1 MRLLVIGVGDCGS
14 KIAGQ
19 FSELNKKA
27 KAERK
32 VQIVNGAYAVN
43 NDRAELTSLTKV
55 EHRDMRAI
63 FVKHSFTDKEQS
75 AAAGAELMKEEGG
88 RVMTAINP
96 NDFYDTDA
104 VLFVAAAAGR
114 FGSGGVPILIQ
125 MLKDRHIG
133 KPIYAMIVLPFETET
148 AEPNVIYNTAVCLKS
163 VQQIAD
169 AVFLVDNEKFRL
181 QESLSSNSDK
191 STINK
196 TVVMPFYDLL
206 CSSEPVDPRYRGAR
220 TLGIGD
226 MLQTISGYT
235 AIGIG
240 KTDFAASKTHWK
252 TGTQNFQE
260 KGSET
265 QKAQEALNFALGRLS
280 IDFKFPDAHKALYL
294 LSIPAGGA
302 NVDMVKVLGNHLME
316 LTNNAEI
323 RGGDF
328 YGVKDCAQVT
338 LIISGLN
345 YIESV
350 KKFFDRA
357 VNVGKPSA

>member
-14 KIAGQ
+14 RIAGQ

-27 KAERK
+27 KSERK
-32 VQIVNGAYAVN
+32 VQIINGAYAVN
-43 NDRAELTSLTKV
+43 NDKAELTSLTRM
-55 EHRDMRAI
+55 EFRDMQAI
-63 FVKHSFTDKEQS
+63 FVKHTFGEKEVS

-104 VLFVAAAAGR
+104 VMFVAAAAGK
-114 FGSGGVPILIQ
+114 FGSGGIPILVQ

-133 KPIYAMIVLPFETET
+133 KPIYAMVVLPFEAET
-148 AEPNVIYNTAVCLKS
+148 SNQNVIYNTAICLKS
-163 VQQIAD
+163 CQQIAD

-181 QESLSSNSDK
+181 QESLSSDSDR
-191 STINK
+191 SEINK
-196 TVVMPFYDLL
+196 MVVMSFYDLL
-206 CSSEPVDPRYRGAR
+206 CSSEPVDIRSRGAR

-226 MLQTISGYT
+226 MLQTVSGYT

-240 KTDFAASKTHWK
+240 KTDFSVTKTLWRP
-252 TGTQNFQE
+252 GTQNFQE

-302 NVDMVKVLGNHLME
+302 NVDMVKVLGNHLRE

-338 LIISGLN
+338 LIVSGLN
-345 YIESV
+345 YIENV

-357 VNVGKPSA
+357 VNVGKPSS

>member
-1 MRLLVIGVGDCGS
+1 
-14 KIAGQ
+14 
-19 FSELNKKA
+19 
-27 KAERK
+27 
-32 VQIVNGAYAVN
+32 
-43 NDRAELTSLTKV
+43 
-55 EHRDMRAI
+55 
-63 FVKHSFTDKEQS
+63 
-75 AAAGAELMKEEGG
+75 
-88 RVMTAINP
+88 
-96 NDFYDTDA
+96 
-104 VLFVAAAAGR
+104 
-114 FGSGGVPILIQ
+114 
-125 MLKDRHIG
+125 MLKDKHIG
-133 KPIYAMIVLPFETET
+133 KPIYAMIVLPFESET
-148 AEPNVIYNTAVCLKS
+148 AEQQVIYNTAVCVKS
-163 VQQIAD
+163 VQQISD

-181 QESLSSNSDK
+181 QESVSAGDAKNS
-191 STINK
+191 INK

-206 CSSEPVDPRYRGAR
+206 CSSEPVEPRYRGAR

-226 MLQTISGYT
+226 LLQTISGFI

-240 KTDFAASKTHWK
+240 KTDFVVAKNFWRP
-252 TGTQNFQE
+252 GTQDFKA

-302 NVDMVKVLGNHLME
+302 NVDMVKVLGNHLRE

-345 YIESV
+345 YVESV
-350 KKFFDRA
+350 KRFFDRA
-357 VNVGKPSA
+357 VSAGKPPV